1 MKLRFVHALVVAGI
15 LAMPSVIHAQT
26 THNSITLSWT
36 TPGDDS
42 LLGTASSFDL
52 RYSTS
57 PITAANFGAATRFT
71 SMPAPAA
78 SGTRQ
83 SVTVTGLTPATT
95 YWFAIKTADEVPNW
109 AGLSNVYQRATL
121 AAPDDTRPA
130 AVATL
135 AVTALTDTTA
145 SLSWNATGDDSLT
158 GTAASYDIRYSTS
171 PITLANWGSATT
183 VTGEPAP
190 AAPGS
195 VQTYQVRGLARQ
207 TQYYFAI
214 RVADDAGHPS
224 ALSNVPSATTLDTMP
239 PAAIRDLAI
248 GFLWSNVSMSA
259 VATRGREYLGR

>member
-1 MKLRFVHALVVAGI
+1 MKLRSVQALVLAG
-15 LAMPSVIHAQT
+15 LLGLPAMARAQV

-42 LLGTASSFDL
+42 LQGQASQFDL

-71 SMPAPAA
+71 AMPAPAA

-83 SVTVTGLTPATT
+83 SVVVTGLSPATT
-95 YWFAIKTADEVPNW
+95 YYFAIKTADEVPNW
-109 AGLSNVYQRATL
+109 ALISNLYSRATL
-121 AAPDDTRPA
+121 AAPDTVRPA
-130 AVATL
+130 PVATL

-145 SLSWNATGDDSLT
+145 TLSWNAVGDDSLT
-158 GTAASYDIRYSTS
+158 GTASTYDIRYSTS
-171 PITLANWGSATT
+171 PITLANWTSASQ

-190 AAPGS
+190 QAPGS
-195 VQTYQVRGLARQ
+195 LQTYQVRGLARQ
-207 TQYYFAI
+207 TRYYFAI
-214 RVADDAGHPS
+214 RVADDAGQPS

-248 GFLWSNVSMSA
+248 GFLWSNVTMSA
-259 VATRGREYLGR
+259 AWTRPDGFRH